1 MVDRPNRA
9 IPPTAW
15 RSARLRKRI
24 RTRAFYIQSFLNL
37 RNHLI
42 LKKIGMNIYHPSPP
56 YDKRAASM
64 LDGMEHYP
72 ASDKEIFLAGYSQL
86 CANDLSGGHALE
98 ICGGYGDLAAQ
109 LARILPKC
117 KVSGLD
123 RYVPDTPKTKK
134 ALSNYQNL
142 EYIAGDAFDL
152 SRFKDNSLDLIWGQ
166 AALHHLS
173 HDYEGL
179 AKEATRALKPGGRL
193 IFIFEPLGHNLFVA
207 PIRAVRMA
215 RAELGDESNLYF
227 SQFERMSTYF
237 STTDVQVFNL
247 IGYPAKVLSDRFQ
260 IISNMFH
267 SIDARLMKFFPKLQR
282 YGANC
287 NLVFKK

>member
-1 MVDRPNRA
+1 
-9 IPPTAW
+9 
-15 RSARLRKRI
+15 
-24 RTRAFYIQSFLNL
+24 
-37 RNHLI
+37 
-42 LKKIGMNIYHPSPP
+42 MNIYHPSPP
-56 YDKRAASM
+56 YDIRAKSM
-64 LDGMEHYP
+64 LVGMGHYP
-72 ASDKEIFLAGYSQL
+72 ASDQEIFLAGYSQL
-86 CANDLSGGHALE
+86 CANYLPGGHALE

-109 LARILPKC
+109 MARIFPKC

-123 RYVPDTPKTKK
+123 RYVPDSPAARK
-134 ALSNYQNL
+134 ALIEFQNL

-152 SRFKDNSLDLIWGQ
+152 ARFEDDSLDLIWGQ

-179 AKEATRALKPGGRL
+179 AKEAARALKPGGRL
-193 IFIFEPLGHNLFVA
+193 IFIFEPLGHNLFVT

-215 RAELGDESNLYF
+215 RAELADESNLYF
-227 SQFERMSTYF
+227 YQFERMSTYF

-260 IISNMFH
+260 IISNMVH
-267 SIDARLMKFFPKLQR
+267 SIDARLMKFFPSLHR

-287 NLVFKK
+287 NLIFQK

>member
-1 MVDRPNRA
+1 
-9 IPPTAW
+9 
-15 RSARLRKRI
+15 
-24 RTRAFYIQSFLNL
+24 
-37 RNHLI
+37 
-42 LKKIGMNIYHPSPP
+42 MNIYHPSPP
-56 YDKRAASM
+56 YDIRAESM

-72 ASDKEIFLAGYSQL
+72 VSDQEIFLAGYSEL

-98 ICGGYGDLAAQ
+98 ICGGHGDLAAQ
-109 LARILPKC
+109 MARILPNC

-123 RYVPDTPKTKK
+123 RYVPDSPEAKK

-142 EYIAGDAFDL
+142 EYIAGDAFDM

-179 AKEATRALKPGGRL
+179 AKESARALKPGGRL

-207 PIRAVRMA
+207 AIRAMRMA
-215 RAELGDESNLYF
+215 RAELVDESNLYF
-227 SQFERMSTYF
+227 SQFERMASYF
-237 STTDVQVFNL
+237 SVTNVQVFNL
-247 IGYPAKVLSDRFQ
+247 IGYTAKVLSDRFQ
-260 IISNMFH
+260 AISKMVH
-267 SIDARLMKFFPKLQR
+267 SIDRKLIGFFPSMRQ

-287 NLVFKK
+287 NLIFQK

>member
-1 MVDRPNRA
+1 
-9 IPPTAW
+9 
-15 RSARLRKRI
+15 
-24 RTRAFYIQSFLNL
+24 
-37 RNHLI
+37 
-42 LKKIGMNIYHPSPP
+42 MNIYHPSPP
-56 YDKRAASM
+56 YNTRAESM

-86 CANDLSGGHALE
+86 CASDLPGGHALE

-123 RYVPDTPKTKK
+123 RYVPDSPKAKK

-173 HDYEGL
+173 HDYEGI
-179 AKEATRALKPGGRL
+179 AKEAARALKPGGRL

-207 PIRAVRMA
+207 AIRAMRMA
-215 RAELGDESNLYF
+215 KAELVDESNLYF
-227 SQFERMSTYF
+227 SQFERMSKSF
-237 STTDVQVFNL
+237 SSTNIQVFNL
-247 IGYPAKVLSDRFQ
+247 LGYPMKVLSERLEPFSRM
-260 IISNMFH
+260 IH
-267 SIDARLMKFFPKLQR
+267 SIDMKLMNFFPKSRR

-287 NLVFKK
+287 NLIFQK

>member
-1 MVDRPNRA
+1 M
-9 IPPTAW
+9 
-15 RSARLRKRI
+15 
-24 RTRAFYIQSFLNL
+24 Q
-37 RNHLI
+37 
-42 LKKIGMNIYHPSPP
+42 IYHPYPP
-56 YDKRAASM
+56 YDTRAESM
-64 LDGMEHYP
+64 LEGMEHYP
-72 ASDKEIFLAGYSQL
+72 ASDKEMFLAGYSQL
-86 CANDLSGGHALE
+86 CADDLSGGHALE

-109 LARILPKC
+109 MARIFPKC

-123 RYVPDTPKTKK
+123 RYVPDSPAVKK
-134 ALSNYQNL
+134 ALSEFQNL

-152 SRFKDNSLDLIWGQ
+152 SRFEDNSLDLIWGQ

-179 AKEATRALKPGGRL
+179 AKEAARALKPGGRL

-207 PIRAVRMA
+207 AIRAIRMA

-227 SQFERMSTYF
+227 SQFERMAPFF
-237 STTDVQVFNL
+237 STTNVQVFNL

-260 IISNMFH
+260 IILNMFH
-267 SIDARLMKFFPKLQR
+267 SIDARLMKFFPHLHR

-287 NLVFKK
+287 NLIFQK